1 MAQAPGFFQCP
12 QCGVDVANRHEPG
25 VEAASCPR
33 CGYRPQPVAPIHQ
46 EGRRLGFI
54 PRWRKATPRQ
64 TPSTGP
70 KRSADRE
77 DKGL

>member
-1 MAQAPGFFQCP
+1 MTMGPGFFHCP
-12 QCGVDVANRHEPG
+12 ECGIDVTNRAP
-25 VEAASCPR
+25 SCPR

-54 PRWRKATPRQ
+54 PRWRKATPKQ

-70 KRSADRE
+70 KRSSDRE